1 MNRRAFIYLLPL
13 FVLYCVVFSV
23 VASNSLNNGLDE
35 IRYATYA
42 ENLTK
47 GFYAPADTRLLW
59 NGPGY
64 PLLLTPFAYFKIPW
78 IYAKM
83 LNPAFLFI
91 AVCAFY
97 AVIRRFMAQ
106 RTAIVFAYL
115 FGLYPPFFA
124 QFWYLLTEPV
134 VIMLTAVFAL
144 LTFKWL
150 ESGKYRYM
158 FLAGVVCGYLAL
170 TKVFFAH
177 VAEGML
183 FLSVLF
189 MFWSR
194 TARRV
199 WPVYVLGLLVCTPY
213 LFYTYHLTGKPFY
226 WANSSGEIA
235 YWMTSTDPNDFGSWF
250 SPEDVMTR
258 PELASHRPFFE
269 TLNVP
274 DFVDRDQLLKKQAI
288 ENIKQ
293 HPRKFLFNMASNVGR
308 LFLNFP
314 FSYKYQ
320 HPRTL
325 LYLFPNSLVLAA
337 MCFCVYPLIR
347 FRRDLPG
354 AIVHA
359 CAISLVFIGG
369 ASLIYAE
376 ARFLCTIVA
385 FIFIIIAYVATNL
398 VKIQPPENRQQ

>member
-1 MNRRAFIYLLPL
+1 MNRRVFIYLLPL
-13 FVLYCVVFSV
+13 FVLYCFVFSL
-23 VASNSLNNGLDE
+23 VATNSLESGLDE
-35 IRYATYA
+35 IRYATCA
-42 ENLTK
+42 VNLTK
-47 GFYAPADTRLLW
+47 GFYAPADTRCLW

-64 PLLLTPFAYFKIPW
+64 PLLLTPFAYFHIPW

-97 AVIRRFMAQ
+97 AVIRRFMQ
-106 RTAIVFAYL
+106 ERQAIVFAYL

-124 QFWYLLTEPV
+124 QMWFLLTEPV
-134 VIMLTAVFAL
+134 VIMLMAIFAL

-158 FLAGVVCGYLAL
+158 LLAGVVCGYLAL

-177 VAEGML
+177 VVEGML
-183 FLSVLF
+183 LLSIVF

-194 TARRV
+194 PARRI
-199 WPVYVLGLLVCTPY
+199 WPVYLLGLLVCTPY
-213 LFYTYHLTGKPFY
+213 LFYTYHLTGKTFY

-250 SPEDVMTR
+250 SAEDVATR
-258 PELASHRPFFE
+258 PELASHRAFFE
-269 TLNVP
+269 KLKGL
-274 DFVDRDQLLKKQAI
+274 DFVERDQLLKKQAI
-288 ENIKQ
+288 ENIRKN
-293 HPRKFLFNMASNVGR
+293 PRKMLFNCVSNIGR
-308 LFLNFP
+308 LFLNYP

-320 HPRTL
+320 RPQTL
-325 LYLFPNSLVLAA
+325 LYMVPNSLVLAA

-347 FRRDLPG
+347 FRKHLPE

-359 CAISLVFIGG
+359 CAVSLVFIGG
-369 ASLIYAE
+369 ASVIYAE
-376 ARFLCTIVA
+376 ARFLCAILP
-385 FIFIIIAYVATNL
+385 FIFIVIAYVATNL
-398 VKIQPPENRQQ
+398 VKIQAPENQRQ

>member
-1 MNRRAFIYLLPL
+1 MNRRVFIYLLPL
-13 FVLYCVVFSV
+13 FVLYCVVFSF
-23 VASNSLNNGLDE
+23 AANNSLENGDE
-35 IRYATYA
+35 SRYAMYA
-42 ENLTK
+42 GNLTK
-47 GFYAPADTRLLW
+47 GFYAPADTRFLW

-97 AVIRRFMAQ
+97 AVIRRFMREKQ
-106 RTAIVFAYL
+106 AIVFAYL

-134 VIMLTAVFAL
+134 VIMLMTIFAL

-158 FLAGVVCGYLAL
+158 LLAGAVCGYLAL

-183 FLSVLF
+183 LLSVVF

-194 TARRV
+194 TARRI
-199 WPVYVLGLLVCTPY
+199 WPVYLLGLLLCTPY
-213 LFYTYHLTGKPFY
+213 LFYTYHLSGKTFY

-250 SPEDVMTR
+250 SEEDVATR

-269 TLNVP
+269 KLKGL
-274 DFVDRDQLLKKQAI
+274 DFVEKDQLLKEQAI
-288 ENIKQ
+288 ENIRQ
-293 HPRKFLFNMASNVGR
+293 NPA
-308 LFLNFP
+308 
-314 FSYKYQ
+314 Q
-320 HPRTL
+320 
-325 LYLFPNSLVLAA
+325 
-337 MCFCVYPLIR
+337 
-347 FRRDLPG
+347 D
-354 AIVHA
+354 
-359 CAISLVFIGG
+359 
-369 ASLIYAE
+369 
-376 ARFLCTIVA
+376 A
-385 FIFIIIAYVATNL
+385 F
-398 VKIQPPENRQQ
+398 